1 MLYIDGMLTK
11 YEKAM
16 CMCVCVYV
24 SGHECVC
31 VGHAAAAVGDLF
43 RNVWRSQSAV
53 KTPWG
58 EDQNQ

>member
-16 CMCVCVYV
+16 CVCVYV

-31 VGHAAAAVGDLF
+31 VWVTQQQLLVIYLETSDAL
-43 RNVWRSQSAV
+43 SQL
-53 KTPWG
+53 
-58 EDQNQ
+58 

>member
-1 MLYIDGMLTK
+1 MLYIDGVLTK

-43 RNVWRSQSAV
+43 RNV
-53 KTPWG
+53 
-58 EDQNQ
+58 